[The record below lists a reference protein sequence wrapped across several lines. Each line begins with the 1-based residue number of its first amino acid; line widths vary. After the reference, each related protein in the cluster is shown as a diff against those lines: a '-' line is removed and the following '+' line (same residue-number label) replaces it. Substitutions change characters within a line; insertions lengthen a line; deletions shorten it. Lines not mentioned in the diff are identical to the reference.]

1 MIRTGQVGESEQHPI
16 AAVQQHIRSGR
27 LGLHAPYRE
36 WRAGT
41 WMTHWRD
48 YFSKRAGA
56 LRRVTSA
63 RVVSGEGS
71 LWAPADYRQR
81 RPGRLTINV
90 GDVDGAM
97 GAAASREQV
106 VEALAGRAA
115 ISGRAARLARET

>member
-63 RVVSGEGS
+63 RVVSGEHVALVGRRLS
-71 LWAPADYRQR
+71 AAPPR
-81 RPGRLTINV
+81 TIN
-90 GDVDGAM
+90 D
-97 GAAASREQV
+97 
-106 VEALAGRAA
+106 
-115 ISGRAARLARET
+115 